1 MRRPTPISALFSPL
15 KAGFASALVLAFAIS
30 CTDST
35 APSWSMPD
43 GVNSVIY
50 NAPDSLKAAFLA
62 GASANSMTAPADVSA
77 NVLVPTDAAR
87 SASVG
92 GVHYVVSKPAFAPE
106 AIPNIIVPLTKS
118 SGDGAQ
124 ADVPLGFSFD
134 FYGVTYDKVNIWSN
148 GFLQFGPLQVDPF
161 RTGFMR
167 GDKIADPAVPNNI
180 IAVAW
185 TDWEPQNVTGGL
197 RFETRGTAPN
207 RKFIVQY
214 NNVPEFRG
222 TGMLMAQVVLEEST
236 NAITIYTNTMTF
248 NRPGQLATQGI
259 ENADGTMFAADVF
272 TMANGTVVPRIRNL
286 FSLTNDAVR
295 FAPPRP
301 PVVSAPKDAL
311 VPTTGPSADGVNA
324 LAISARVGA
333 CDAAVNPGLA
343 TATGDLK
350 IVSVVGVRSDDA
362 ALPLDGHYARGVT
375 TIKWTATDEDGVTAS
390 ANQLVTV
397 VDKENPLLVAPQ
409 DMVANNDPHLPS
421 AVLNAGSPDAVDNC
435 PDMKVTSERSDKA
448 AIDAPFPV
456 GVTTVTWTATDASGN
471 VSSAKQLITVHD
483 NEAPSMTVPADMTVP
498 ATTPNGAVVNF
509 TLSASDNVGVTSSS
523 CEPQSGSQFPIGP
536 MSVQCT
542 AVDAAGNETK
552 ASFNVFVT
560 DARTQLQSLL
570 AYMNALGLANGTGN
584 PLINQ
589 VQAAFDHVGVDT
601 HVACVK
607 LNDFLAMIPKK
618 GRQIPFSTTSYMTT
632 EATRIMSV
640 LGCEMGPRALL
651 VPNG

>member
-1 MRRPTPISALFSPL
+1 MRRPPPISALFSPL
-15 KAGFASALVLAFAIS
+15 KVGFASALVLAFAIS

-35 APSWSMPD
+35 APSWNMPD
-43 GVNSVIY
+43 GINSVIY
-50 NAPDSLKAAFLA
+50 NAPDSLKAALLA
-62 GASANSMTAPADVSA
+62 GASANAMAAPADVSA
-77 NVLVPTDAAR
+77 NVLVPTDGAR
-87 SASVG
+87 STSVG

-106 AIPNIIVPLTKS
+106 PIPNIIVPLTKS

-124 ADVPLGFSFD
+124 ENVPLGFSFD
-134 FYGVTYDKVNIWSN
+134 FYGVTYEKVNIWSN

-167 GDKIADPAVPNNI
+167 GDAMPNPGLPNNI

-207 RKFIVQY
+207 RQFIVQY

-222 TGMLMAQVVLEEST
+222 TGMLMAQVVLEEGT
-236 NAITIYTNTMTF
+236 NAITIYTNTMNIT
-248 NRPGQLATQGI
+248 RPGQLVTQGI
-259 ENADGTMFAADVF
+259 ENADGTLDAADNF
-272 TMANGTVVPRIRNL
+272 TMSSGAIVPRVRNI

-295 FAPPRP
+295 FAPPHP

-311 VPTTGPSADGVNA
+311 VPTTGPSADGVSA

-333 CDAAVNPGLA
+333 CEAVVNPGLA

-362 ALPLDGHYARGVT
+362 TLALDGHYAKGVT

-421 AVLNAGSPDAVDNC
+421 AVVNAGVPDAADNC
-435 PDMKVTSERSDKA
+435 PDLKVSSARSDKG

-471 VSSAKQLITVHD
+471 VSSAKQSITVFD
-483 NEAPSMTVPADMTVP
+483 KEAPSLTVPPDLTTP
-498 ATTPNGAVVNF
+498 ATSPSGAVVNF
-509 TLSASDNVGVTSSS
+509 SFSASDNVAVTSSS
-523 CEPQSGSQFPIGP
+523 CEPQSGTQFPIGP
-536 MSVQCT
+536 KLVQCT

-560 DARTQLQSLL
+560 DAPTQLQNLL
-570 AYMNALGLANGTGN
+570 AYMNGLGLANGTGN

-589 VQAAFDHVGVDT
+589 VQAALDHVGVDT

-651 VPNG
+651 VPAE